1 MLFDHINNLR
11 SEPFKKWQFNT
22 RSGISTAAF
31 GVTESA
37 RYFLPL
43 IPDVPFLYVAKDA
56 LAAAK
61 ARDEIAYLSGKNVVY
76 LPAKD
81 DVLLYTKFL
90 NRDNLFKR
98 ISAFAEI
105 SRGAFGVVTTLEALM
120 QPMPLALP
128 TAEFYSAREYS
139 LGTVVSTLTKMGYR
153 RKDFAE
159 SRGDF
164 ALRGDILEIFPIDS
178 ETAFR
183 CDFFGDELE
192 RIRTIDE
199 DMRAG
204 DEVRSFKCLPTVDFF
219 IEKDEVDYLRSRLIE
234 SNKKFKTSS
243 ARVKSTAICKE
254 LCDILDRNDLTAAPL
269 AFLIPLLKNVTNDIM
284 KIFPSC
290 KAVFY
295 DEPKPVSDVADGVYR
310 EHISRFT
317 SLFEAGEAFD
327 FSFDNLVS
335 YEKVTG
341 CFSVPCHSMQN
352 VNSTCRIFSP
362 MDTVRINSMPAP
374 RYQRAPT
381 ELAVDVANWK
391 KSGYRSIIACGSPQ
405 RSNNIADLIY
415 SAGEEVV
422 TGNAV
427 TDDVKIFSTDY
438 YFSEGFVLHDEKL
451 ALIGALD
458 VFSSGVK
465 DKDKRIKKRRNENFS
480 APETGDFAVHE
491 TYGIGIVRGTE
502 RITTTEGSKDYVAL
516 EYAGGDFM
524 YIPTDQMDKLTK
536 YLGGEQSPMLSKLGG
551 GEFERI
557 KERVRASISA
567 MSVNLKK
574 LYKDRA
580 TKKGFA
586 FSPDNEL
593 SEEFDNE
600 FEFELTEDQIQSIAE
615 IKRDMES
622 DKIMDRLLL
631 GDVGFGKTEV
641 ALRACFKACLD
652 GKQVAIVAP
661 TTILT
666 EQHYRTIKDRFKS
679 FGVRSCVLNRFQ
691 SYKKIK
697 ENLKQI
703 AEGNMDIV
711 VGTHRLFGKDVAFK
725 DLGLL
730 ILDEEQ
736 CFGVEH
742 KEKLRIMKNNVDTL
756 TMSATPIPR
765 TLHMSLS
772 GIRDIS
778 LILTPP
784 LKRIPVQSYVTE
796 ESNTLIRDAVIKEL
810 ARGGQVFILYNH
822 VDSIYTFSAE
832 MRELIP
838 EAKIVVGH
846 GQMNRDELDGQIMSF
861 FSGEYNVLIATT
873 IIENGID
880 IPNANTL
887 IVIDADMLGLFTLYQ
902 LKGRVGRSDRVA
914 HAYFTYKPGKILTDS
929 AYKRLSALMEYN
941 ELGSGYKIAMRD
953 LEIRGAGNVLGR
965 EQHGHMD
972 KIGYELYARL
982 LKEQLG
988 EVTKDFETEL
998 DVRLDAYIPDGYV
1011 TSSSQRLDMYKAIA
1025 EIKDADDER
1034 RVRESIADLYGPI
1047 PKNVENLILIAELKR
1062 MAKKLE
1068 VIKLTVR
1075 NGESKVYIKDVNSF
1089 KDGRLTTALNR
1100 FKSKAVL
1107 SFDVNPLI
1115 TLRADG
1121 DAKEQALLLRG
1132 FMRFALSCPAETDDA
1147 RL

>member
-1 MLFDHINNLR
+1 
-11 SEPFKKWQFNT
+11 
-22 RSGISTAAF
+22 
-31 GVTESA
+31 
-37 RYFLPL
+37 
-43 IPDVPFLYVAKDA
+43 
-56 LAAAK
+56 
-61 ARDEIAYLSGKNVVY
+61 
-76 LPAKD
+76 
-81 DVLLYTKFL
+81 
-90 NRDNLFKR
+90 
-98 ISAFAEI
+98 
-105 SRGAFGVVTTLEALM
+105 
-120 QPMPLALP
+120 
-128 TAEFYSAREYS
+128 
-139 LGTVVSTLTKMGYR
+139 
-153 RKDFAE
+153 
-159 SRGDF
+159 
-164 ALRGDILEIFPIDS
+164 
-178 ETAFR
+178 
-183 CDFFGDELE
+183 
-192 RIRTIDE
+192 
-199 DMRAG
+199 
-204 DEVRSFKCLPTVDFF
+204 
-219 IEKDEVDYLRSRLIE
+219 
-234 SNKKFKTSS
+234 
-243 ARVKSTAICKE
+243 
-254 LCDILDRNDLTAAPL
+254 
-269 AFLIPLLKNVTNDIM
+269 
-284 KIFPSC
+284 
-290 KAVFY
+290 
-295 DEPKPVSDVADGVYR
+295 
-310 EHISRFT
+310 
-317 SLFEAGEAFD
+317 
-327 FSFDNLVS
+327 
-335 YEKVTG
+335 
-341 CFSVPCHSMQN
+341 
-352 VNSTCRIFSP
+352 
-362 MDTVRINSMPAP
+362 
-374 RYQRAPT
+374 
-381 ELAVDVANWK
+381 
-391 KSGYRSIIACGSPQ
+391 
-405 RSNNIADLIY
+405 
-415 SAGEEVV
+415 
-422 TGNAV
+422 
-427 TDDVKIFSTDY
+427 
-438 YFSEGFVLHDEKL
+438 
-451 ALIGALD
+451 
-458 VFSSGVK
+458 
-465 DKDKRIKKRRNENFS
+465 
-480 APETGDFAVHE
+480 
-491 TYGIGIVRGTE
+491 
-502 RITTTEGSKDYVAL
+502 
-516 EYAGGDFM
+516 
-524 YIPTDQMDKLTK
+524 
-536 YLGGEQSPMLSKLGG
+536 
-551 GEFERI
+551 
-557 KERVRASISA
+557 
-567 MSVNLKK
+567 
-574 LYKDRA
+574 
-580 TKKGFA
+580 
-586 FSPDNEL
+586 
-593 SEEFDNE
+593 
-600 FEFELTEDQIQSIAE
+600 
-615 IKRDMES
+615 
-622 DKIMDRLLL
+622 
-631 GDVGFGKTEV
+631 
-641 ALRACFKACLD
+641 
-652 GKQVAIVAP
+652 
-661 TTILT
+661 
-666 EQHYRTIKDRFKS
+666 
-679 FGVRSCVLNRFQ
+679 
-691 SYKKIK
+691 
-697 ENLKQI
+697 
-703 AEGNMDIV
+703 
-711 VGTHRLFGKDVAFK
+711 
-725 DLGLL
+725 
-730 ILDEEQ
+730 
-736 CFGVEH
+736 
-742 KEKLRIMKNNVDTL
+742 
-756 TMSATPIPR
+756 
-765 TLHMSLS
+765 MSLS

-1132 FMRFALSCPAETDDA
+1132 FMRFALSCPVETDDA